1 MADTVVVITGASSGI
16 GAALAERLARDGVS
30 VALVARRLDA
40 LQEVCRRC
48 GPSAL
53 PIVADMTRRADA
65 QRAVT
70 EALAQFGHI
79 DVWVNN
85 VGRGISRLPSELTDE
100 DIDQMMLVN
109 VKSVVYAVGAVLP
122 HFKARGRG
130 HIVNVS
136 SVLGRRPWAL
146 FRSAY
151 SGAKHFLNAYSAM
164 LRDELREPY
173 PGIQV
178 SVVSPGVV
186 ATEFGINAVHGGP
199 DSRTFEGAQTAGEVA
214 AVIAGVIR
222 SRAADVYTRPESR
235 QAVLDYLADLA
246 QDPA

>member
-1 MADTVVVITGASSGI
+1 MADEVVVITGASAGI
-16 GAALAERLARDGVS
+16 GAALAERLAKDGAAV
-30 VALVARRLDA
+30 VLVARRADVLDA
-40 LQEVCRRC
+40 VRARC
-48 GPSAL
+48 GDRAL
-53 PIVADMTRRADA
+53 AVTADVTRPADMTRVA
-65 QRAVT
+65 
-70 EALAQFGHI
+70 EAAIARFGHI

-85 VGRGISRLPSELTDE
+85 AGRGITRLPSELTDA
-100 DIDQMMLVN
+100 DIDEMMLVN